1 MENLISKLDNTPI
14 FESEKMY
21 IQCINDK
28 LLLNFYQKHKDFKNI
43 KPFDYVSSNKNGQNI
58 TSLKKIISKSAKL

>member
-1 MENLISKLDNTPI
+1 
-14 FESEKMY
+14 MY

-28 LLLNFYQKHKDFKNI
+28 LLLNFYQKHKDFKKIN
-43 KPFDYVSSNKNGQNI
+43 PFDYVSSDKNGQKNI